1 MFPLHFDTGNLG
13 CDATSGRI
21 LCKMDQALKAA
32 AKVITVLFAI
42 GVVGCVFVIPI
53 TAVQWVAALFE
64 PDTEEEM
71 ARSLSR
77 PMRSSDAG

>member
-1 MFPLHFDTGNLG
+1 MPLSVRWRLLG
-13 CDATSGRI
+13 GRQQVPAYTFN
-21 LCKMDQALKAA
+21 MVQVLKAA
-32 AKVITVLFAI
+32 CEVITVLFAI
-42 GVVGCVFVIPI
+42 GVIGCLVVIPI
-53 TAVQWVAALFE
+53 TAFQWVKAVFE

>member
-1 MFPLHFDTGNLG
+1 MANSFF
-13 CDATSGRI
+13 A
-21 LCKMDQALKAA
+21 ALLR
-32 AKVITVLFAI
+32 VLAWMFAI
-42 GVVGCVFVIPI
+42 GVAGCLLVIPI
-53 TAVQWVAALFE
+53 TAFQWVKALVE